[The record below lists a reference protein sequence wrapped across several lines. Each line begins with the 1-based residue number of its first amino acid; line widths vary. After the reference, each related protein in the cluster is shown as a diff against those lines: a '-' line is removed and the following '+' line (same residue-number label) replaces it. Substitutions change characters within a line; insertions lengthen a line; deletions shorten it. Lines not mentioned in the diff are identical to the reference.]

1 MWRFNDMIK
10 KISIFL
16 IILLFTLGVV
26 AAKEVTDFKVPFEF
40 SDNPYDG
47 VYKVPNG
54 DDEPTFIILKTDD
67 TSEIDT
73 NETGYRI
80 YPTGETDNTYYYV
93 DEGLGEQGC
102 VEQIEVDGDKF
113 LVFSTYSKGVED
125 KAYLGAALLSIQD
138 FNSNNNVE
146 PVKIF

>member
-1 MWRFNDMIK
+1 MMK
-10 KISIFL
+10 KAI
-16 IILLFTLGVV
+16 IILIALLLTTGVV
-26 AAKEVTDFKVPFEF
+26 VAKDVTDFKIPFEF

-54 DDEPTFIILKTDD
+54 DDEPTFIVLKTDD

-80 YPTGETDNTYYYV
+80 YPTGETENTYYYV
-93 DEGLGEQGC
+93 DEELGEQGC

-125 KAYLGAALLSIQD
+125 PAYLGAALLSIQD

-146 PVKIF
+146 PIKIF

>member
-1 MWRFNDMIK
+1 MMK
-10 KISIFL
+10 KAI
-16 IILLFTLGVV
+16 IILIALLLTTGVV
-26 AAKEVTDFKVPFEF
+26 VAKDVTDFKIPFEF
-40 SDNPYDG
+40 SENTSDG
-47 VYKVPNG
+47 AYIVPNG
-54 DDEPTFIILKTDD
+54 DDNPTFIILKTND
-67 TSEIDT
+67 TSDIDT

-80 YPTGETDNTYYYV
+80 YPTGETENTYYYV

>member
-1 MWRFNDMIK
+1 MMK
-10 KISIFL
+10 KAI
-16 IILLFTLGVV
+16 IILIALLLTTGVV
-26 AAKEVTDFKVPFEF
+26 VAKDVTDFKIPFEF
-40 SDNPYDG
+40 SENTSDG
-47 VYKVPNG
+47 AYIVPNG
-54 DDEPTFIILKTDD
+54 DDNPTFIILKTND
-67 TSEIDT
+67 TSDIDT

-80 YPTGETDNTYYYV
+80 YPTGETENTYYYV

-146 PVKIF
+146 